1 MRIPKTIAAVTLVSA
16 VALGG
21 VGVASAQTPSADPS
35 FTVEV
40 SCADAR
46 ARVDRMETRLATVEE
61 RLVTATAKRDEL
73 ASAGR
78 SRLADRLTSRID
90 AANDRLPVAQARVE
104 RLAALIAEKCPTA

>member
-21 VGVASAQTPSADPS
+21 VGVASAQSPSADPS

-78 SRLADRLTSRID
+78 TRLADRLTSRID
-90 AANDRLPVAQARVE
+90 AANDRLPAAQARVE